1 MIERCS
7 FLLRSGGPTSD
18 GLWQSLRRHTTGSAH
33 EAGQPNPCRGSVT
46 IPFPPF
52 PGRCRVEKCR
62 TIRMFRFKFMAR
74 CQRAMPTARRWPRPG
89 QPARPGQTRLRGQPV
104 SGGFCGSPWRGGE
117 GRERAGRREGA
128 SACRGLQRLAE
139 ACRRHQAVLGGAR
152 SRPACMLCRLGT
164 WDAGRRTQG
173 QGVGLSQPTSGRGIR
188 IPQQLPAW
196 VSAAGRRQRFAHCAD
211 GEFTAAAAQC
221 VHTTCHSPALD
232 CLEVKPHRS
241 QLYYDTNTAAQ
252 VPNGAKC

>member
-89 QPARPGQTRLRGQPV
+89 QPARPGQAARPACFRRVLRE
-104 SGGFCGSPWRGGE
+104 SMERGG
-117 GRERAGRREGA
+117 GKREGGEEGG
-128 SACRGLQRLAE
+128 SVGLQRLAE
-139 ACRRHQAVLGGAR
+139 APGSVGGSTQQTCMHAMQTRYLGCGQTNSGPGRGTEPTDLRAGNSNPTAASGMGFCSGAQAAIRPLCRWGVHSGSRTVRPHDVPQPRARLPGGQTP
-152 SRPACMLCRLGT
+152 SRPALL
-164 WDAGRRTQG
+164 
-173 QGVGLSQPTSGRGIR
+173 
-188 IPQQLPAW
+188 
-196 VSAAGRRQRFAHCAD
+196 
-211 GEFTAAAAQC
+211 
-221 VHTTCHSPALD
+221 
-232 CLEVKPHRS
+232 
-241 QLYYDTNTAAQ
+241 
-252 VPNGAKC
+252 